1 MTLYNAIINEDENLK
16 HGIKSDIFKRI
27 MILIEKGEYIVP
39 GGDTNDPTKYTISFD
54 INGLKAVVEYKK
66 VSNEPRLNNYI
77 KVLISV
83 FMAYASISCT
93 QKDRFVKKLTNNK
106 TEFWDEYNSKTGYIL
121 GSFSFDNKGKCFYY
135 TNKNGKKAKIYE
147 GDLLYTHTWVHRG
160 DSILSIND
168 FDNKILR
175 FTADTLILLNTRI
188 NDTMILIKAK

>member
-1 MTLYNAIINEDENLK
+1 
-16 HGIKSDIFKRI
+16 
-27 MILIEKGEYIVP
+27 
-39 GGDTNDPTKYTISFD
+39 
-54 INGLKAVVEYKK
+54 
-66 VSNEPRLNNYI
+66 
-77 KVLISV
+77 
-83 FMAYASISCT
+83 MAYASISCT

-106 TEFWDEYNSKTGYIL
+106 TEFWDEYNSKTGHIL